1 MPTEMELTL
10 EQTQQGVSYEV
21 SRERRAHVATN
32 ARQSKGKL
40 HGIFSSTSFSPQVE
54 QFWIRAKHIN
64 ERKDRRVIVQNDA
77 STMRERDNSRV
88 HSEQSESVYDTYL
101 LEKVDRNTTPK
112 STDMSHRGGEIDQNA
127 DAKKC
132 QVSCPLPDSSFDN
145 MTTEFSNQSLNSDS
159 GKGFFECRELKGN
172 SVDTK
177 FTKPSI
183 LGKHVL
189 QPPRNQSVVR
199 QPNAFKS
206 ERPNF
211 LKPRFPSQVDV
222 NNVLSKPV
230 TPHYLPKVRE
240 SVFAKPQHV
249 ITPGLSRNS
258 SKESYGSNDM
268 ANNYYLEEAKKK
280 TQDKNRNLKPREMPS
295 AKTHNI
301 RNACTPKPRSNN
313 QTSRNWPASKRQAV
327 DYFDQHPVL
336 HDNGKVEAILK
347 MCWTEERSRL
357 TNFLNERRFWELR
370 KFVGGRLYEGD
381 LRLRQK
387 NHMILS
393 YDVLIIQDCDGIPKR
408 PAMFLNLWRYKVV
421 RHRYSNPMIQPEPEG
436 STQGYPLVSVEV
448 LRFNTTAGNPVKKIL
463 LKLNLSDHR
472 ILKDGGEVKEF
483 QRSFRHSDTE
493 RLSRSDEVL
502 KLKNFKKDATLKLS
516 KSTNQ
521 EWYEHVGPEVTSYT
535 RWQDSLR

>member
-1 MPTEMELTL
+1 MKSLHISMQRVVDAGLFRGIQVGSSLQVSHLFYADDAVFMGHWSEANIDTILRVLDYFLSRFGFTDKHAQKFQSWLPYVSDSIVEREVSLCNNIYLNSFILMKVEVLSIGGRLTSSEICLRAPRAGAEELQYIQLVKIMEGITL
-10 EQTQQGVSYEV
+10 FDSKDRWRWSLEGCGEFTVA

-132 QVSCPLPDSSFDN
+132 QVSCPLPDPSFDN

-159 GKGFFECRELKGN
+159 GKGFCECRELKGN

-177 FTKPSI
+177 FAKPSI

-230 TPHYLPKVRE
+230 TPYYLPKVRE

-249 ITPGLSRNS
+249 IAPGLSRNS
-258 SKESYGSNDM
+258 SKESYG
-268 ANNYYLEEAKKK
+268 
-280 TQDKNRNLKPREMPS
+280 
-295 AKTHNI
+295 
-301 RNACTPKPRSNN
+301 
-313 QTSRNWPASKRQAV
+313 
-327 DYFDQHPVL
+327 
-336 HDNGKVEAILK
+336 
-347 MCWTEERSRL
+347 
-357 TNFLNERRFWELR
+357 
-370 KFVGGRLYEGD
+370 
-381 LRLRQK
+381 
-387 NHMILS
+387 
-393 YDVLIIQDCDGIPKR
+393 
-408 PAMFLNLWRYKVV
+408 
-421 RHRYSNPMIQPEPEG
+421 
-436 STQGYPLVSVEV
+436 
-448 LRFNTTAGNPVKKIL
+448 
-463 LKLNLSDHR
+463 
-472 ILKDGGEVKEF
+472 
-483 QRSFRHSDTE
+483 
-493 RLSRSDEVL
+493 
-502 KLKNFKKDATLKLS
+502 
-516 KSTNQ
+516 
-521 EWYEHVGPEVTSYT
+521 
-535 RWQDSLR
+535 